1 MNKIGIER
9 VMEAFGINANSPT
22 RVKELKTIN
31 LRSNGNQSLNP
42 RDDVLTFDVDNELI
56 KIKEYKATAINGFF
70 INPTYDGNNTL
81 KFDMTVNSED
91 LKFRKPRVG
100 DILASVKLTDNSI
113 ISMSP
118 IVSIKSGVI
127 TISKKLTSIEGCY
140 FTYIDSEK
148 LEESSNDILKPKLR
162 VIYTPLTK
170 FKTDIYIGFDAIV
183 GFSAKSEYCGI

>member
-1 MNKIGIER
+1 MNKTGIER

-81 KFDMTVNSED
+81 KFDMTINSED

-113 ISMSP
+113 TRKEID
-118 IVSIKSGVI
+118 KS
-127 TISKKLTSIEGCY
+127 E
-140 FTYIDSEK
+140 
-148 LEESSNDILKPKLR
+148 DILQNHPMLYL
-162 VIYTPLTK
+162 IFLYTL
-170 FKTDIYIGFDAIV
+170 
-183 GFSAKSEYCGI
+183 